1 MELTLELPDLD
12 NYLESDEEIAIEML
26 NSLFYRI
33 TYNMGKTS
41 LVFWLDKF
49 SDHKQGNRM
58 ILALAESGVINTSI
72 KHNYAEIEMSKE
84 WLLFNHTQE
93 ELDELITANRLN
105 KYLPLR
111 SDQKKPLIAN
121 QAKLV
126 SGIKANGLT
135 RPGFAKAGHTE
146 FKYDTA
152 MMLKYK
158 PEIIKFS
165 IKAMA
170 KMEAK
175 LHRSL
180 RIPAGYDYGSIIEKA
195 IDVII
200 GNKDESYILGALT
213 MDSRGRAIYET
224 LKTVFNPLSNKMA
237 RALVVAP
244 PEYVTVDGL
253 NNAYLF
259 IAELYHGFIPN
270 PEDKIKAGRQCYK
283 DRSFHNLDLD
293 TEKGIDDLFENIW
306 LERIYNDIDAVNAR
320 RMHKVTTPLEV
331 DFSASNMTIIGL
343 LLGYN
348 EYVDNTKYMW
358 KVNGL
363 SKLHVKFAQTP
374 YVFGS
379 TASIKTLWTKNKLTY
394 TSEQVDI
401 MRYEQTKGRF
411 AVANEFKDILVK
423 HSNPTAITQFY
434 IGDEKFTVE
443 CNKTKNVGD
452 TTKSYVVLDSKSKKF
467 NIIHHT
473 HTHKVPDIK
482 QFKRYTSSGIIHN
495 RDSMLLDNVASKMD
509 WILPIHDA
517 GIVTWRGATDMRTY
531 AVDEMN
537 TMYNTREDTVF
548 SYLKSINVDQAGM
561 VKYAKLLGK
570 IAKLNGN
577 TTMNISPYLLK

>member
-121 QAKLV
+121 QVKLV
-126 SGIKANGLT
+126 SGIKPNGLT
-135 RPGFAKAGHTE
+135 RPGFAKAGHHE
-146 FKYDTA
+146 FKYDTQ
-152 MMLKYK
+152 MMTKYK
-158 PEIIKFS
+158 PEIIQFS
-165 IKAMA
+165 IKAMT

-180 RIPAGYDYGSIIEKA
+180 RIPEGYDYGSIIEQA
-195 IDVII
+195 IDII
-200 GNKDESYILGALT
+200 TAESNESYILGSLVL
-213 MDSRGRAIYET
+213 DSRGRAIYET
-224 LKTVFNPLSNKMA
+224 LKTIFNPLSNKMA
-237 RALVVAP
+237 RALVVTP
-244 PEYVTVDGL
+244 PDIVTPDGL
-253 NNAYLF
+253 DNAYLC
-259 IAELYHGFIPN
+259 IAELRYGFTSNII
-270 PEDKIKAGRQCYK
+270 DKIQYGQQAYRT
-283 DRSFHNLDLD
+283 RSYHSLDLS

-306 LERIYNDIDAVNAR
+306 LERLYNDIEAYEKDNT
-320 RMHKVTTPLEV
+320 HKVTTPLEV

-343 LLGYN
+343 LLGCN
-348 EYVDNTKYMW
+348 QYVNHTSYMW
-358 KVNGL
+358 KVDGL
-363 SKLHVKFAQTP
+363 SKQHVKFAQTP

-379 TASIKTLWTKNKLTY
+379 TAPIKTLWTKNHLTF
-394 TSEQVDI
+394 TPEQIDI

-411 AVANEFKDILVK
+411 AIANEFKDILVK
-423 HSNPTAITQFY
+423 HSHPTAISQFN
-434 IGDEKFTVE
+434 IGEERFTVE
-443 CNKTKNVGD
+443 CNKSKNVGD
-452 TTKSYVVLDSKSKKF
+452 TTKSYIVLDSKTKKF
-467 NIIHHT
+467 NLINHT
-473 HTHKVPDIK
+473 HTHKVPDVK
-482 QFKRYTSSGIIHN
+482 QFKRYCSSGIIHN
-495 RDSMLLDNVASKMD
+495 RDSRLLDNVCQKME

-517 GIVTWRGATDMRTY
+517 GIVTWSGATTMRNY
-531 AVDEMN
+531 AVKEMHHLYDN
-537 TMYNTREDTVF
+537 RKETVYN
-548 SYLKSINVDQAGM
+548 YLKSINVDQAGM
-561 VKYAKLLGK
+561 VRYAKLLSR
-570 IAKLNGN
+570 IEEVNGDSN
-577 TTMNISPYLLK
+577 MNISPYLLK